1 MALGGQRSH
10 LPTQPDHA
18 LLRLDL
24 YAQNWDPTIINTF
37 IMRHFFLLGAAFML
51 LSVHAAHGQ
60 TIIDNGTNVGIGN
73 PSPAFKLD
81 VNGGINLSVGN
92 QITFNGVRALSMPGI
107 RNVAIGESAGASV
120 TSGQGNLFIGREA
133 GMKRPIPWA
142 VSIRF
147 LGYGAGL
154 LKRFNW

>member
-1 MALGGQRSH
+1 MSMALGGQRSH

-60 TIIDNGTNVGIGN
+60 AIIDNGTNVGIGI
-73 PSPAFKLD
+73 PSPSAKLD

-92 QITFNGVRALSMPGI
+92 RIT
-107 RNVAIGESAGASV
+107 IGGGSD
-120 TSGQGNLFIGREA
+120 GRTEHSYRHK
-133 GMKRPIPWA
+133 G
-142 VSIRF
+142 
-147 LGYGAGL
+147 GL
-154 LKRFNW
+154 QQQRE